1 MQFAVAYEDVERID
15 VLGHFVSATLALK
28 SGARLTIQCG
38 KPEALQALLSSI
50 ELDRRRRSSGC
61 LFEPLIR
68 PLTLAG
74 VTGGGRDPL
83 ESVFVT
89 DYPVKINGAAVE
101 PAPTNNDCPKEGYLM
116 YTEPDDV
123 LDTADD
129 PWRTGYFQ
137 IRYPTSFSLII
148 VQNLHP
154 SC

>member
-15 VLGHFVSATLALK
+15 VIGRIVSATLALK
-28 SGARLTIQCG
+28 RGSRLTIQCG
-38 KPEALQALLSSI
+38 KPEALQALVSSI
-50 ELDRRRRSSGC
+50 ELDRRRSSGC
-61 LFEPLIR
+61 LFEPLIW

-89 DYPVKINGAAVE
+89 DYPVKINGTALE
-101 PAPTNNDCPKEGYLM
+101 PAPTNNDFPKEGYLM

-129 PWRTGYFQ
+129 PWKTGYFQ
-137 IRYPTSFSLII
+137 IR
-148 VQNLHP
+148 
-154 SC
+154 